1 MFLGSGCFAPL
12 PLVVWRALLI
22 LGSTQGIARQASPGS
37 QYSQFAIPGIEP
49 KILLVYK
56 KNTEHW
62 SATQGLVISKLP
74 GAAHSAQFTSHNSKF
89 FANAG
94 STQLIAE

>member
-1 MFLGSGCFAPL
+1 MNIWQLSPPERKETENVLRLIFAFLGSGCFAPL

-49 KILLVYK
+49 KILLMYK
-56 KNTEHW
+56 KNTEH
-62 SATQGLVISKLP
+62 
-74 GAAHSAQFTSHNSKF
+74 
-89 FANAG
+89 
-94 STQLIAE
+94 